1 MPDDGE
7 KEILIPEV
15 LPPEGSE
22 QRFERRARGVPPPPP
37 EKVSTTDRMANV
49 LAPVF
54 TGLMLDI
61 FSLSLSRLPGLIFC
75 VPFGFWFGRVCGMR
89 LKHCFLAAILAGYY
103 GMLTIPRF
111 TPIATLIGVFF
122 AFRNASLRRTS

>member
-22 QRFERRARGVPPPPP
+22 PRFGRRTRSAPPPPP
-37 EKVSTTDRMANV
+37 EGASKMDRIANV
-49 LAPVF
+49 LSPVF
-54 TGLMLDI
+54 TGLMLDV

-111 TPIATLIGVFF
+111 TPVATLIGVFF
-122 AFRNASLRRTS
+122 AIRNASLRRTS